1 MLVGNECWLY
11 LLGLLVFAVFII
23 ICVVCVKLE
32 RLTPSD
38 EGAPSIANVCINIIY
53 NFFICFYFLQHSTRL
68 LHPETPIGH

>member
-23 ICVVCVKLE
+23 ICLVCVKLE

-38 EGAPSIANVCINIIY
+38 EGAPSIANVCINKSHNI
-53 NFFICFYFLQHSTRL
+53 
-68 LHPETPIGH
+68 